1 MLPNAEVP
9 ALPSRRVRSTSI
21 CKVNILIRPLIISLL
36 TTSLHNPSLNGSDR
50 QNISNLH
57 PSDPVSGSPFVPS
70 PLIPSLRAVNTGAIP
85 LSPFQIS
92 CIHSL
97 TLYRLCIL
105 PGLPLLAHAVVPFRQ
120 LWPAIVLATALSRQ
134 DLSSCRPFPT
144 EGARFYRG
152 NPYAWTE
159 SRSPFSCYLFP
170 FLVPSPLWRCGPL
183 RSLVMFY
190 GIRASMPNLM
200 PIPFIATPSCHSLLW

>member
-1 MLPNAEVP
+1 MLSSMLPNAEVP

-50 QNISNLH
+50 QNISNLR
-57 PSDPVSGSPFVPS
+57 PSDPVSGSLFVPS

-85 LSPFQIS
+85 FSPFQIS

-105 PGLPLLAHAVVPFRQ
+105 PGYPFWPMLSSLSDSYGRQLSWQQHCLDKISQAAVPFRQ
-120 LWPAIVLATALSRQ
+120 KEPVFIETILMHGPKA
-134 DLSSCRPFPT
+134 DLPSFAPF
-144 EGARFYRG
+144 
-152 NPYAWTE
+152 
-159 SRSPFSCYLFP
+159 FP
-170 FLVPSPLWRCGPL
+170 FLCHPLFGGVDPCAAL
-183 RSLVMFY
+183 
-190 GIRASMPNLM
+190 
-200 PIPFIATPSCHSLLW
+200 